1 MNTQVIKSS
10 PSFQGDRFA
19 KLRDVLRA
27 LSIPLIGPAFV
38 IAIWALSAHLDW
50 VSDKLLPGPWA
61 TFANLVESLVSGSMI
76 RDALATL
83 KLTST
88 ALGIA
93 VVLGLPIGIVL
104 GSNRS
109 LYRSFE
115 FVIDFF
121 RSTPATA
128 MFPLFL
134 LIFGIAD
141 SSKISVAAFAAWL
154 VFVFNVAYGVMN
166 AKQTRILAAK
176 VMGASR
182 MRIFRDVMFF
192 ESLTQTFVGA
202 RMAVS
207 IALVV
212 IIVAEMFIGSI
223 DGMGHRII
231 DAQQVYDLE
240 GMYASILVTGIIG
253 YGLNLIFLGLER
265 WLVHWAGR

>member
-1 MNTQVIKSS
+1 MSTRILNPSS
-10 PSFQGDRFA
+10 PTNTGSGVDFKG
-19 KLRDVLRA
+19 VLKT
-27 LSIPLIGPAFV
+27 LSVPLIGPILV
-38 IAIWALSAHLDW
+38 IVLWGLAAQLNW
-50 VSDKLLPGPWA
+50 VSDKLLPGPVA
-61 TFANLVESLVSGSMI
+61 TFGSLFESLWSGSMV

-83 KLTST
+83 HLTAS

-93 VVLGLPIGIVL
+93 VAFGLPVGIVL

-166 AKQTRILAAK
+166 ARQTRILAAK

-182 MRIFRDVMFF
+182 GRIFFDVMFF

-223 DGMGHRII
+223 NGMGHRII

-240 GMYASILVTGIIG
+240 GMYASILVTGVIG